1 MRRRLLAALG
11 CAVALATGC
20 STYRTRDFPLARTA
34 STYLG
39 ARTEGG
45 LTLAAEALVRPARC
59 ERYLWFDCVRYG
71 YLPVVV
77 RVKNSSESSFQLE
90 RARVKCVLGDGTTFE
105 VAAID
110 QVIDDLSYSGGR
122 AFFSFLM
129 GVIPGIVH
137 LIHLNATNT
146 DLEAD
151 YEEKH
156 LFVDRDALR
165 VGPDDRMTGVIFFRL
180 PEGVGH
186 ATLDLSNALLEVR
199 VMKERG
205 PEGGDVEELVL
216 QPQVES
222 GGR

>member
-1 MRRRLLAALG
+1 MRRIVLAGAGALL
-11 CAVALATGC
+11 ALATGC
-20 STYRTRDFPLARTA
+20 STYHTRDFPLSRTA

-45 LTLAAEALVRPARC
+45 LTIAAEALVRPARC
-59 ERYLWFDCVRYG
+59 ERYLWFDCVRWG

-77 RVKNSSESSFQLE
+77 RVKNATEQSFQLE

-105 VAAID
+105 VAPVD
-110 QVIDDLSYSGGR
+110 QVLEDLSYSGGR
-122 AFFSFLM
+122 AFFSFVL
-129 GVIPGIVH
+129 GIIPGIVH
-137 LIHLNATNT
+137 LVHLNATNT
-146 DLEAD
+146 DLRAD

-186 ATLDLSNALLEVR
+186 GTLDLTNAVLEVR
-199 VMKERG
+199 AVKERG

-216 QPQVES
+216 TPQVE
-222 GGR
+222 